1 MPAMITISALSLMA
15 ALAQAAPCE
24 SLSTLSLPNTTVTSA
39 ALVPAGPYTAPAP
52 GGPPGGPVVAPAGGG
67 RGDGAAP
74 AGRGGGRGDGAAPA
88 GRGGGRGDGAAPA
101 GRGGGRGGAPAAAA
115 GPMLPAHCRVA
126 ATLRPSPDSVIDI
139 EVWMPAG
146 DAWNGK
152 FQAVGNG
159 GWAGTISYAAMAT
172 AVQEGYATASTD
184 TGHKGGNALFA
195 IDHPEKL
202 TDFAYRAVHEMTVQ
216 AKAIITTFY
225 DRGPRLS
232 YWNGCSTGGRQGL
245 MAAQR
250 YPEDFDAILAG
261 APANYQTHL
270 HAWDLAVSTP
280 VLKDPAAA
288 VPAAKLEMVTRAV
301 INACDARDGVTDGL
315 LNDPTKCTFD
325 VASLQCKGGDAESC
339 LTAPQ
344 VAAMKR
350 VYEPVRTKSEQVVF
364 PGKVPGAE
372 SGFGAYVGGQNA
384 PAISVGS
391 FQVAY
396 NDPKW
401 DWKTFDLERDL
412 PLVDQKVGAIVNAV
426 DADLRKFKAR
436 GGKLLMYHGWNDTAI
451 SPGNAIDYYTSVQKR
466 MGGKQDDFIRLF
478 MAPGMNHCGGG
489 PGPNQVNWMAALERW
504 REASAAPASIDA
516 LRINNNRLEMSRPLC
531 PYPQVAVYSGKG
543 TTNDARNF
551 SCKNP

>member
-1 MPAMITISALSLMA
+1 MITVTALGLMA

-24 SLSTLSLPNTTVTSA
+24 SLRTVSLPNTTITSA
-39 ALVPAGPYTAPAP
+39 QLVAAGPYAAPAP
-52 GGPPGGPVVAPAGGG
+52 GGPPGGPVAPGAG
-67 RGDGAAP
+67 RGDGI
-74 AGRGGGRGDGAAPA
+74 GRGGGRGEGAAPG
-88 GRGGGRGDGAAPA
+88 GRGGGRGAAAAPA
-101 GRGGGRGGAPAAAA
+101 GPV
-115 GPMLPAHCRVA
+115 LPAHCRIA
-126 ATLRPSPDSVIDI
+126 ATLKPSADSVIDV
-139 EVWMPAG
+139 EVWMPEASS
-146 DAWNGK
+146 WNGK
-152 FQAVGNG
+152 FQMVGNG
-159 GWAGTISYAAMAT
+159 GWAGTISFAAMAN

-202 TDFAYRAVHEMTVQ
+202 TDFAYRAVHETVVT
-216 AKAIITTFY
+216 AKAMITKFY

-245 MAAQR
+245 MSAQK

-280 VLKDPAAA
+280 VLKDTAGA
-288 VPAAKLEMVTRAV
+288 VSAAKLDMVNKAM
-301 INACDARDGVTDGL
+301 INACDGKDGVADGI
-315 LNDPTKCTFD
+315 LNEPTKCTFD
-325 VASLQCKGGDAESC
+325 VASLQCKAGDAENC

-344 VAAMKR
+344 VAAIKR
-350 VYEPVRTKSEQVVF
+350 VYEPVKTSSGQVVF

-372 SGFGAYVGGQNA
+372 TGFGAYIGGQTA
-384 PAISVGS
+384 PGISVGS

-396 NDPKW
+396 NDAKW
-401 DWKTFDLERDL
+401 DWRTFDVSRDL
-412 PLVDQKVGAIVNAV
+412 PIVDQKVGAIVNAV
-426 DADLRKFKAR
+426 NPDLSKFKAR

-489 PGPNQVNWMAALERW
+489 PGPNLVNWMAALERW
-504 REASAAPASIDA
+504 REAGVAPERIDA
-516 LRINNNRLEMSRPLC
+516 VRIANNRIEVSRPLC

-543 TTNDARNF
+543 TTNDAGNF

>member
-1 MPAMITISALSLMA
+1 MITVTALGLMA

-24 SLSTLSLPNTTVTSA
+24 SLRTLSLPNITITSA
-39 ALVPAGPYTAPAP
+39 QLVAAGPYVAPAA
-52 GGPPGGPVVAPAGGG
+52 GGPPGGPVVPAAG
-67 RGDGAAP
+67 RGDG
-74 AGRGGGRGDGAAPA
+74 AGRGGGRGEGAPA
-88 GRGGGRGDGAAPA
+88 GGRGDAAGAGGRGGGRGAAAAPA
-101 GRGGGRGGAPAAAA
+101 GPV
-115 GPMLPAHCRVA
+115 LPAHCRIA
-126 ATLRPSPDSVIDI
+126 ATLKPSADSVIDI
-139 EVWMPAG
+139 EVWMPEAS
-146 DAWNGK
+146 AWNGK
-152 FQAVGNG
+152 FQMVGNG
-159 GWAGTISYAAMAT
+159 GWAGTISFAAMAN

-202 TDFAYRAVHEMTVQ
+202 TDFAYRAVHETVVT
-216 AKAIITTFY
+216 AKAMITKFY

-245 MAAQR
+245 MSAQR

-280 VLKDPAAA
+280 VLKDTAGA
-288 VPAAKLEMVTRAV
+288 VSAAKLDMVNKAM
-301 INACDARDGVTDGL
+301 INACDAKDGVADGI
-315 LNDPTKCTFD
+315 LNEPTRCTFD
-325 VASLQCKGGDAESC
+325 VASLQCKAGDAETC

-344 VAAMKR
+344 VTALKR
-350 VYEPVRTKSEQVVF
+350 VYEPVKTSSGQVVF

-372 SGFGAYVGGQNA
+372 AGFGAYIGGQNA
-384 PAISVGS
+384 PGISVGS

-396 NDPKW
+396 NDAKW
-401 DWKTFDLERDL
+401 DWRTFDVNKDL
-412 PLVDQKVGAIVNAV
+412 PIVDQKVGAIVNAV
-426 DADLRKFKAR
+426 NPDLSKFKAR

-489 PGPNQVNWMAALERW
+489 PGPNLVNWMAALERW
-504 REASAAPASIDA
+504 REAGVAPDRIDA
-516 LRINNNRLEMSRPLC
+516 VRIANNRIEVSRPLC
-531 PYPQVAVYSGKG
+531 PYPQIAVYSGKG
-543 TTNDARNF
+543 TTNDAGNF

>member
-1 MPAMITISALSLMA
+1 MITVTALGLMA

-24 SLSTLSLPNTTVTSA
+24 SLRTFSLPNTTITSA
-39 ALVPAGPYTAPAP
+39 QLVAAGPYVAPAP
-52 GGPPGGPVVAPAGGG
+52 AGAPGGPVVAGAG
-67 RGDGAAP
+67 RSGDGTARG
-74 AGRGGGRGDGAAPA
+74 AGRGEGA
-88 GRGGGRGDGAAPA
+88 G
-101 GRGGGRGGAPAAAA
+101 GRGGGRGGRGDAAPT
-115 GPMLPAHCRVA
+115 PRTYSLMAHCRVA
-126 ATLRPSPDSVIDI
+126 ATLKPSADSAIDI
-139 EVWMPAG
+139 EVWLPESS
-146 DAWNGK
+146 AWNGK
-152 FQAVGNG
+152 FQMVGNG
-159 GWAGTISYAAMAT
+159 GWAGTISYGAMAN
-172 AVQEGYATASTD
+172 AVEEGYATASTD

-202 TDFAYRAVHEMTVQ
+202 TDFAYRAVHETVVT
-216 AKAIITTFY
+216 AKAVITKFY

-245 MAAQR
+245 MSAQK

-280 VLKDPAAA
+280 VLRDPASA
-288 VPAAKLEMVTRAV
+288 VPTAKLEMVNRAV
-301 INACDARDGVTDGL
+301 INACDARDGVTDGV
-315 LNDPTKCTFD
+315 LNEPTKCTFD
-325 VASLQCKGGDAESC
+325 VASLQCKAGDADTC

-344 VAAMKR
+344 VAAIKR
-350 VYEPVRTKSEQVVF
+350 VYEPVKTSAGQVVF

-372 SGFGAYVGGQNA
+372 LGGLPGFAGYVGGENA

-396 NDPKW
+396 NDAKW
-401 DWKTFDLERDL
+401 DWRTFDVNKDL

-426 DADLRKFKAR
+426 NPDLSKFKAR

-489 PGPNQVNWMAALERW
+489 SGPNLVNWMAALERW
-504 REASAAPASIDA
+504 REAGIAPDRVDA
-516 LRINNNRLEMSRPLC
+516 VRVGNNRIEVSRPLC
-531 PYPQVAVYSGKG
+531 PYPQIAVYNGKG
-543 TTNDARNF
+543 TTNDAGNF
-551 SCKNP
+551 SCKTP

>member
-1 MPAMITISALSLMA
+1 MITVAALGLMA
-15 ALAQAAPCE
+15 ALQQAAPCE
-24 SLSTLSLPNTTVTSA
+24 SLRATSLPNTTVTA
-39 ALVPAGPYTAPAP
+39 AQLVAAGPYVAPAP
-52 GGPPGGPVVAPAGGG
+52 GGPPGGPVAPAAGGGRGGGRGEGAAPGG
-67 RGDGAAP
+67 RGDGAGA
-74 AGRGGGRGDGAAPA
+74 AGRG
-88 GRGGGRGDGAAPA
+88 
-101 GRGGGRGGAPAAAA
+101 GGGRGGAAAPAAA
-115 GPMLPAHCRVA
+115 PVLPAHCRIA
-126 ATLRPSPDSVIDI
+126 ATLKPSADSAIDI
-139 EVWMPAG
+139 EVWMPEASS
-146 DAWNGK
+146 WNGK
-152 FQAVGNG
+152 FQMVGNG
-159 GWAGTISYAAMAT
+159 GWAGVISYAAMAT

-202 TDFAYRAVHEMTVQ
+202 TDFAYRAVHETVVT
-216 AKAIITTFY
+216 AKSMIAKYY

-245 MAAQR
+245 MSAQK
-250 YPEDFDAILAG
+250 YPEDFDAVVAG

-280 VLKDPAAA
+280 VLKDPSAA
-288 VPAAKLEMVTRAV
+288 VPTAKLEMVNRAV
-301 INACDARDGVTDGL
+301 VNACDARDGVTDGL

-325 VASLQCKGGDAESC
+325 VATLQCKTGDAADC

-350 VYEPVRTKSEQVVF
+350 AYAPAKTSSGQVVF

-372 SGFGAYVGGQNA
+372 MGGAPGFAGYVGGQNA

-396 NDPKW
+396 NNANW
-401 DWKTFDLERDL
+401 DWKTFDLDKDL
-412 PLVDQKVGAIVNAV
+412 PIVDQKVGAIVNAV
-426 DADLRKFKAR
+426 NPDLSKFKAR

-451 SPGNAIDYYTSVQKR
+451 SPGNAIDYYTSVQKK

-489 PGPNQVNWMAALERW
+489 VGPNQVNWMAALERW
-504 REASAAPASIDA
+504 RENGTAPDRIDA
-516 LRINNNRLEMSRPLC
+516 IRVNNNRVEMSRPLC
-531 PYPQVAVYSGKG
+531 PYPQVAVYNGKG
-543 TTNDARNF
+543 TTNDAANF